1 MDDGIMLKDKYE
13 EKIYRM
19 QKKILLFFQL
29 SWLAQAI
36 RYPDVFCF
44 GDHPAH
50 PVLIDCLK
58 HPLDDT
64 KETWTW

>member
-1 MDDGIMLKDKYE
+1 VELYID
-13 EKIYRM
+13 
-19 QKKILLFFQL
+19 LLYGKWNNVEGQL
-29 SWLAQAI
+29 SWVTQAI
-36 RYPDVFCF
+36 RYPDIFCF

-64 KETWTW
+64 KEIWTW